1 MSLYY
6 IFHGII
12 CLLCLKKYN
21 INNNYDIISLS
32 TMLGLIGLGDEEVMG
47 ETVSAL
53 HAFDIPLVLASPRL
67 AEMVTPKGNILTTAP
82 DISSIVKVFHA
93 DS

>member
-1 MSLYY
+1 MCNY
-6 IFHGII
+6 ILVFHHI
-12 CLLCLKKYN
+12 CC
-21 INNNYDIISLS
+21 I
-32 TMLGLIGLGDEEVMG
+32 GLIGLGDAEVMG

-82 DISSIVKVFHA
+82 DISSIVKVFNTHL
-93 DS
+93 